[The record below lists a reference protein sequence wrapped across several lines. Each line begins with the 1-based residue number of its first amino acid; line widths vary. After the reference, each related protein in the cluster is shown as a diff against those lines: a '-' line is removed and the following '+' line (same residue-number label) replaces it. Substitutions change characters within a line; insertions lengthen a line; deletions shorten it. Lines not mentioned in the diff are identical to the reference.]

1 MTRKDDTLQIRE
13 INYNSPDYMQELE
26 LRDKVLRKP
35 LGMSLSDDN
44 LEADKNDIHIGAFV
58 DNKLV
63 GVLILSRLN
72 QNDVKMRQV
81 AVLEG
86 MRSKKI
92 GSKMVAYAEQF
103 SKDLHYTTM
112 LLNARKTAVGF
123 YEKLGYEK
131 VGNEFLEINN
141 PHFKMRNIYFQKF
154 ISYLIISKFLIKTNS
169 RFSGI

>member
-63 GVLILSRLN
+63 GVLILTRLN
-72 QNDVKMRQV
+72 QNEVKMRQV
-81 AVLEG
+81 AVGEE

-92 GSKMVAYAEQF
+92 GSKMVAYAELF
-103 SKDLHYTTM
+103 SSNLQYTTM
-112 LLNARKTAVGF
+112 VLNARKTAVGF
-123 YEKLGYEK
+123 YEKLGYNK
-131 VGNEFLEINN
+131 VGNEFLEINI
-141 PHFKMRNIYFQKF
+141 PHFKMY
-154 ISYLIISKFLIKTNS
+154 KFL
-169 RFSGI
+169 

>member
-1 MTRKDDTLQIRE
+1 MTGKDDTLQIRE

-44 LEADKNDIHIGAFV
+44 LEADKDDVHIGAFV

-63 GVLILSRLN
+63 GVLILTRLN
-72 QNDVKMRQV
+72 RNEVKMRQV
-81 AVLEG
+81 AVGEE

-92 GSKMVAYAEQF
+92 GSKMVAYAELF
-103 SKDLHYTTM
+103 STNLHYTTM

-123 YEKLGYEK
+123 YEKLGYNK
-131 VGNEFLEINN
+131 VGNEFLEINI
-141 PHFKMRNIYFQKF
+141 PHFKMY
-154 ISYLIISKFLIKTNS
+154 KFL
-169 RFSGI
+169 